1 MSQESP
7 PLGGTGSSASAEQ
20 QLYRAVGQRLAALRR
35 KAGLSQQ
42 QVSERIGIEPES
54 VSRIENGG
62 VAPSL
67 ARLRQF
73 AELYGCSLEA
83 VIGEASDLP
92 ADVASRIAR
101 ELADL
106 PESDRSFVAEQTIN
120 LIGHIKA
127 SRRRN

>member
-1 MSQESP
+1 
-7 PLGGTGSSASAEQ
+7 
-20 QLYRAVGQRLAALRR
+20 
-35 KAGLSQQ
+35 LSQQ

-54 VSRIENGG
+54 ISRIENGD
-62 VAPSL
+62 VSPSL

-73 AELYGCSLEA
+73 AELYSCSLEA

-106 PESDRSFVAEQTIN
+106 PEPDRSFVAEQTIN
-120 LIGHIKA
+120 LIAHIKA
-127 SRRRN
+127 SRRRR